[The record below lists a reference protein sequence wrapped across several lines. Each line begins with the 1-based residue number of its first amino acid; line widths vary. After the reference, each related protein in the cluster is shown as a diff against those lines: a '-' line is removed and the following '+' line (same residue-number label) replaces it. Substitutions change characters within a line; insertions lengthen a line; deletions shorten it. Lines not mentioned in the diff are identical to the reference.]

1 MSRRA
6 GDPAA
11 VVTVAVAD
19 DHPVYRRGL
28 ELMLREADGIELVG
42 TAEDGRQAVTLVAE
56 RRPDVVLMDLAM
68 PGLDGFSATRQI
80 AALPSPPPVV
90 ALTMADDDRSL
101 ARAIQAGAV
110 GYIVKGAD
118 LDEII
123 DAIHGA
129 ARGEAVFGLS
139 LTQRVLQHVSRGAT
153 AAPTSFPTLTEREQ
167 EVLNHVA
174 AGEANATIAREL
186 GISLKTVRNHLSNI
200 FTKIQVPDRAAAIV
214 AARDAGFGR

>member
-1 MSRRA
+1 MSLRA
-6 GDPAA
+6 GSPAA
-11 VVTVAVAD
+11 VVRVAVAD

-28 ELMLREADGIELVG
+28 ALMLRDADGIELVG
-42 TAEDGRQAVTLVAE
+42 TADDGRQAVALVAE

-68 PGLDGFSATRQI
+68 PGLDGFAATKQI
-80 AALPSPPPVV
+80 AALPSPPQVV

-101 ARAIQAGAV
+101 ARAIQAGAA

-118 LDEII
+118 LDEIL

-129 ARGEAVFGLS
+129 ARGEAVFGRA
-139 LTQRVLQHVSRGAT
+139 LTQRVLQHISRSAA
-153 AAPTSFPTLTEREQ
+153 AAPTTYPMLTEREQ
-167 EVLNHVA
+167 EILNHVA

-200 FTKIQVPDRAAAIV
+200 FTKIQVPDRAAASV